1 MPAEPLV
8 VVPYE
13 SIGRYGG
20 TLNALSNAT
29 EAGTSDFLSVRHVN
43 LVRYADDLQ
52 TIVPNVAKSW
62 SWNDDFT
69 ELTMELREGH
79 KWSDGAPFTSYDI
92 EFWLKNL
99 ALDPNVIEKPKDY
112 VLAAGEPIDIETMD
126 DTTFKFVLPSPKPGL
141 LVHFATSYA
150 QAFQPKHFLGQF
162 HPDIDPNA
170 DANAQK
176 YGFENGYEA
185 IAAYYGSSDWT
196 DTPTPMLRM
205 PDSYQDCPR
214 RPSRR
219 WRATSTSTTPPRA
232 ASWSPTP
239 ISTWSTRPASS
250 CPTSRGRTSS
260 TPTTTRC
267 ASSSS

>member
-1 MPAEPLV
+1 
-8 VVPYE
+8 VPYA

-29 EAGTSDFLSVRHVN
+29 EAGTSDFLSTRHVN
-43 LVRYADDLQ
+43 LVRYSDDLT

-79 KWSDGAPFTSYDI
+79 KWSDGAPFTSADI

-99 ALDPNVIEKPKDY
+99 ALDPNVIESPRDY
-112 VLAAGEPIDIETMD
+112 VLAAGEPIDIEIID

-150 QAFQPKHFLGQF
+150 QPFQPRHFLGQF

-170 DANAQK
+170 DANAAQ
-176 YGFENGYEA
+176 YGFESGYAA
-185 IAAYYGSSDWT
+185 IEAYYGSSDWT
-196 DTPTPMLRM
+196 DTPSPILRF
-205 PDSYQDCPR
+205 PDTYTELPK
-214 RPSRR
+214 
-219 WRATSTSTTPPRA
+219 AT
-232 ASWSPTP
+232 
-239 ISTWSTRPASS
+239 
-250 CPTSRGRTSS
+250 
-260 TPTTTRC
+260 
-267 ASSSS
+267 